1 MPISDRIG
9 PHLPALR
16 RYARALSGS
25 QASGDN
31 PFTLY
36 SFGADAKAGGEGQDA
51 DVGYPPGQIAA
62 P

>member
-1 MPISDRIG
+1 MPLDPWGQPYQYS
-9 PHLPALR
+9 P
-16 RYARALSGS
+16 

-51 DVGYPPGQIAA
+51 DVGYPPGQAAA